1 MDRIRLKVF
10 GLSYN
15 SMSQTGAYAL
25 ILTDENDAFRIP
37 IIIGMAEAQSIAI
50 HLERLRSQRPLTHDL
65 MKSLADQLGATLEE
79 IYIYRW
85 ESGIFYSELRFR
97 HGEEMLKIDSRTS
110 DAIALALR
118 YNCPIYVSPGVIA
131 KTAIPISDLMM
142 GEFSE
147 NTSTDPG
154 KTKSS
159 SDDFTEEELT
169 RMLDEAVKNEDY
181 ENASRYRDMLIAKR
195 EK

>member
-15 SMSQTGAYAL
+15 SISQTGAYAL
-25 ILTDENDAFRIP
+25 VLAEENDTFRIP
-37 IIIGMAEAQSIAI
+37 IIIGIAEAQSIAI
-50 HLERLRSQRPLTHDL
+50 HLEHLRSQRPLTHDL
-65 MKSLADQLGATLEE
+65 IKSLADQLGATLEE
-79 IYIYRW
+79 VYIYRW

-97 HGEEMLKIDSRTS
+97 HGEEVLKIDSRTS

-118 YNCPIYVSPGVIA
+118 YNCPIYVAPGVIA
-131 KTAIPISDLMM
+131 KTAIPVSDLET
-142 GEFSE
+142 GEFS
-147 NTSTDPG
+147 G
-154 KTKSS
+154 KTTVEPGDAKSS

-181 ENASRYRDMLIAKR
+181 ENASRYRDMLKATR
-195 EK
+195 GE